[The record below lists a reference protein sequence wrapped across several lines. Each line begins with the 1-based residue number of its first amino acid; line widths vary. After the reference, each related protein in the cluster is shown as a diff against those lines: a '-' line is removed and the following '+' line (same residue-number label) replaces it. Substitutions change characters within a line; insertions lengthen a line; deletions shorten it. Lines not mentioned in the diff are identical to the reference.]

1 MRIIPCFFFL
11 LLLSAFCV
19 PRTKA
24 QNFSSKIKNELKE
37 LDSLSSLNPSNDSLL
52 YETIELAQKLK
63 DYDVAVKHTANLI
76 NLFKYENA
84 ARAKV
89 LIPKTIPLLKSVEDK
104 EVLSKFYFELAD
116 LQYYSGE
123 FEESISNFDSSF
135 YYAENRDTPLKGLA
149 KLGKGIVYVDKGE
162 FGKASLT
169 LQEAIGYF
177 RKDKDTLNWI
187 NAKSSMTI
195 LYGKN
200 GFYDEETKE
209 RNELISLAEAY
220 KKYPSLPLIF
230 YNAAAS
236 ANKMGEQEKRI
247 NYLKKA
253 LSSNETSEYQDFFH
267 PILVTG
273 LIGAYAEND
282 SVSKANRLIKELERD
297 PNQISGFN
305 EAFYLDAKKRLAFA
319 EKDYQKALDYG
330 TAYLKLKQE
339 SKEYEEIQEA
349 DQFLSKVYKMLGDE
363 KQALKHFEN
372 YAHLKDSITNIQRAR
387 VLSYY
392 QTLYETEKRDS
403 KIAAQQTNIELLQAQ
418 KKLQTQWLIFG
429 GLGLVF
435 AFAFSN
441 VLRSRR
447 FAKKA
452 QKQNEEF
459 SQYVISSQEQERN
472 RVAME
477 LHDSVGQQLMLLTRK
492 AKSSGDSFIKDLAT
506 DTLANIRA
514 ISHNLYPV
522 VLKRLGFTKAAEELV
537 NDLDETTE
545 LFFTTEIA
553 FVDDVLNEEQALHVY
568 RILQETLQNIV
579 KHAKASTVAI
589 TVLKEKNRVSLTV
602 QDNGIG
608 FDYKEIMTSGKS
620 LGIKS
625 IQERCKIIKAHLEVH
640 SETSKGTRLKVSVS
654 L

>member
-1 MRIIPCFFFL
+1 MRIIPCFFFFL
-11 LLLSAFCV
+11 LFSMLCIPS
-19 PRTKA
+19 TNA
-24 QNFSSKIKNELKE
+24 QNTSSKTKNRLKE
-37 LDSLSSLNPSNDSLL
+37 LDSLSSLNRSNDSLL
-52 YETIELAQKLK
+52 YATIELANKIQ

-76 NLFKYENA
+76 NLFKYEDA
-84 ARAKV
+84 ARAKA
-89 LIPKTIPLLKSVEDK
+89 LIPNTIPLLKSVKDK
-104 EVLSKFYFELAD
+104 EVLGQFYFELAD

-123 FEESISNFDSSF
+123 FEESLSNFDSAF
-135 YYAENRDTPLKGLA
+135 HYAKSRNTPLKGLS

-177 RKDKDTLNWI
+177 QKDKDTLNWI
-187 NAKSSMTI
+187 NAKNSMTI

-220 KKYPSLPLIF
+220 KKYPSLPSIF

-236 ANKMGEQEKRI
+236 ANKMGEQHKRI
-247 NYLKKA
+247 AYLKQA
-253 LSSNETSEYQDFFH
+253 LSSNETSEYQDFFK
-267 PILVTG
+267 PILTFG

-282 SVSKANRLIKELERD
+282 SLAKANKLMTELEREPD
-297 PNQISGFN
+297 QITGFN

-319 EKDYQKALDYG
+319 EKDYQKALNYG

-349 DQFLSKVYKMLGDE
+349 DHFLSKVYKLLGDE
-363 KQALKHFEN
+363 GQAFKHYAN
-372 YAHLKDSITNIQRAR
+372 YTHLKDSITNIQKAR
-387 VLSYY
+387 ILSYY

-418 KKLQTQWLIFG
+418 KKLQRQWLIFG

-435 AFAFSN
+435 AFAFFS
-441 VLRSRR
+441 VLRSRS

-477 LHDSVGQQLMLLTRK
+477 LHDGVGQQLMLLTRK
-492 AKSSGDSFIKDLAT
+492 AKSTRDVFMQDLAT

-522 VLKRLGFTKAAEELV
+522 VLKRLGFTKAAQELV
-537 NDLDETTE
+537 DDLDATTE
-545 LFFTTEIA
+545 LFFTTEIT
-553 FVDDVLNEEQALHVY
+553 FVDDVLNEEQALHLY
-568 RILQETLQNIV
+568 RILQETLQNSI
-579 KHAKASTVAI
+579 KHAKAKAI
-589 TVLKEKNRVSLTV
+589 GVSVLKEKNGVSLTV
-602 QDNGIG
+602 EDNGIG
-608 FDYKEIMTSGKS
+608 FDYKEVAASGKS

-625 IQERCKIIKAHLEVH
+625 IQERCKIIKAHLEVQA
-640 SETSKGTRLKVSVS
+640 ETKKGTCLKVSIP

>member
-1 MRIIPCFFFL
+1 MRITIWFFFL
-11 LLLSAFCV
+11 LLFSALCV
-19 PRTKA
+19 PSTKA
-24 QNFSSKIKNELKE
+24 QDTSSKPKNRLNE
-37 LDSLSSLNPSNDSLL
+37 LDSLSSLNQSNDSLL
-52 YETIELAQKLK
+52 YETIELAKK
-63 DYDVAVKHTANLI
+63 VRDYDVAVKHTANLI

-84 ARAKV
+84 ARAKY
-89 LIPKTIPLLKSVEDK
+89 LIPNTIPLLKSVEDK
-104 EVLSKFYFELAD
+104 EVISKFYFELAD
-116 LQYYSGE
+116 LYYYSGE
-123 FEESISNFDSSF
+123 FEESISNFDSAF
-135 YYAENRDTPLKGLA
+135 YYAKDKNTPLKGLS

-162 FGKASLT
+162 FGNASLT

-177 RKDKDTLNWI
+177 QKDKDTLNWI
-187 NAKSSMTI
+187 NAKNSMTI

-200 GFYDEETKE
+200 GFFDEETKE

-220 KKYPSLPLIF
+220 KKYPSLPSIF

-236 ANKMGEQEKRI
+236 ANKMGEQDKRI
-247 NYLKKA
+247 AYLKQA
-253 LSSNETSEYQDFFH
+253 LSSNETSEYQGFFK
-267 PILVTG
+267 PILTFG

-282 SVSKANRLIKELERD
+282 SLAKANKLMTELEREPD
-297 PNQISGFN
+297 QISGFN

-319 EKDYQKALDYG
+319 EKEYQKALDYG
-330 TAYLKLKQE
+330 TAYLNLKQE

-349 DQFLSKVYKMLGDE
+349 DYFLSKVYKLLGDE
-363 KQALKHFEN
+363 NQALKHFES
-372 YAHLKDSITNIQRAR
+372 YSHLKDSITNIQKAR
-387 VLSYY
+387 VLTYY
-392 QTLYETEKRDS
+392 QTLYETEKRDL
-403 KIAAQQTNIELLQAQ
+403 KIAAQQSNINLLQAQ
-418 KKLQTQWLIFG
+418 KKLQRQWLIFG

-435 AFAFSN
+435 AFAFYN

-492 AKSSGDSFIKDLAT
+492 AKSSGDVFIQDLAT

-522 VLKRLGFTKAAEELV
+522 VLKRLGFTKAAQELV
-537 NDLDETTE
+537 NDLDSTTE

-553 FVDDVLNEEQALHVY
+553 FVDDVLNEEKALHLY

-579 KHAKASTVAI
+579 KHAKASTVAV
-589 TVLKEKNRVSLTV
+589 TVLKEQSRVSLTV
-602 QDNGIG
+602 QDNGMG
-608 FDYKEIMTSGKS
+608 FDYKEVADSGKS
-620 LGIKS
+620 LGLKS

-640 SETSKGTRLKVSVS
+640 SETTKGTRLKISIT

>member
-1 MRIIPCFFFL
+1 
-11 LLLSAFCV
+11 
-19 PRTKA
+19 
-24 QNFSSKIKNELKE
+24 
-37 LDSLSSLNPSNDSLL
+37 
-52 YETIELAQKLK
+52 
-63 DYDVAVKHTANLI
+63 
-76 NLFKYENA
+76 
-84 ARAKV
+84 
-89 LIPKTIPLLKSVEDK
+89 
-104 EVLSKFYFELAD
+104 
-116 LQYYSGE
+116 
-123 FEESISNFDSSF
+123 
-135 YYAENRDTPLKGLA
+135 
-149 KLGKGIVYVDKGE
+149 
-162 FGKASLT
+162 
-169 LQEAIGYF
+169 
-177 RKDKDTLNWI
+177 
-187 NAKSSMTI
+187 MTI